1 MQLIKEYLHTTF
13 HQWQAKGMI
22 AVILTVVFEA
32 IQKFCKAFNADIA
45 LVLFLLSVTF
55 MGVALHFT
63 VLLKTSNY
71 TTKNVLAGVF
81 RLPLYCLYMFL
92 VGILCLSVEHSINI
106 GVPALNLFIAYLV
119 ACESFSIVSSLR
131 DLGVQVPTLL
141 LFLVSDLKN
150 RIERKAGGSG
160 LPDCQKTRK
169 YENMP
174 DSMEKDKTHDIGPNT
189 ERRERREGGK

>member
-1 MQLIKEYLHTTF
+1 MQLIKEYLHTTI

-63 VLLKTSNY
+63 VLLKTGDY
-71 TTKNVLAGVF
+71 TTKKMLAGVF

-92 VGILCLSVEHSINI
+92 VGILCLSVEHSMNI

-119 ACESFSIVSSLR
+119 ACESFTIVSSLR

-150 RIERKAGGSG
+150 RIEEKVGRNGP
-160 LPDCQKTRK
+160 PDCRGMRKKEDMANIAENGKT
-169 YENMP
+169 
-174 DSMEKDKTHDIGPNT
+174 DATGPNAG
-189 ERRERREGGK
+189 RREGER